1 MLLPIK
7 SVGITNDKRTYEYT
21 AVLRSADSVDFMSA
35 TWSKLPYDFIDKVS
49 KRIIKEVNG
58 INRLVYDV
66 TSKPPATIEWE

>member
-49 KRIIKEVNG
+49 NRIIKEVNG